1 MLQQILTNPL
11 VSHRLLWWCLF
22 PFWTRTVYRT
32 NIFKGG
38 TENSRTKSK
47 IS

>member
-1 MLQQILTNPL
+1 MMSVFPL
-11 VSHRLLWWCLF
+11 H
-22 PFWTRTVYRT
+22 TVHFQWRDR
-32 NIFKGG
+32 KE